1 MWTTSR
7 HTNHLCLRK
16 QQPPQRTLL
25 PGLPWHLRRRRVRT
39 VWIRRHNLLSTT
51 QPHLHITRSI
61 ARTRHNTTLTHQ
73 SRRRDLLT
81 PIPDLLCTCNL
92 DRHRRHHAATLS
104 TPANTLLP
112 RRNSHQATSSRPSIR
127 PAPWGH
133 RASHMATS
141 LIRRATLS
149 QRHRQTRMPVLC
161 INLHCPMRLH
171 LQQRLPGNPRA
182 QGMAARSARMA
193 IL

>member
-16 QQPPQRTLL
+16 QQRPQRTLL

-39 VWIRRHNLLSTT
+39 VWIGRHNLLSTI
-51 QPHLHITRSI
+51 QVHLHTTLSI
-61 ARTRHNTTLTHQ
+61 ARIHHNTTLTHQ
-73 SRRRDLLT
+73 SRRRDLRI

-92 DRHRRHHAATLS
+92 GRRRRRAATPS
-104 TPANTLLP
+104 TPAIILLP
-112 RRNSHQATSSRPSIR
+112 RHNSHQATSSRPSIH
-127 PAPWGH
+127 PAPWDH
-133 RASHMATS
+133 RAFHMATS
-141 LIRRATLS
+141 LIRRVTLS

-161 INLHCPMRLH
+161 INLHCPTLLRH
-171 LQQRLPGNPRA
+171 QQTLPGKPRV
-182 QGMAARSARMA
+182 QGMAARSAHMA